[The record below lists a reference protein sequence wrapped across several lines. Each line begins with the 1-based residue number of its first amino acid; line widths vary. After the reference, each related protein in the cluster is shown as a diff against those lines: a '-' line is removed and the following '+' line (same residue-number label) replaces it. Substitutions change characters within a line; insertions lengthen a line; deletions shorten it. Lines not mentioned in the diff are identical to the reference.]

1 MGLRPQHRL
10 GLWMAEAP
18 STRIW
23 FNRAVFVALAFVI
36 IVVQLV
42 PLDMRPV
49 IWASPDILLA
59 ATLAWV
65 ARRPDYLPVAVI
77 AAVFLLTDLLFQRPP
92 GLWAALVVLLTEAV
106 RKRARGIRNMP
117 LLLEWGTIAFG
128 IVAIT
133 LINRLVLAVVMTAQP
148 PLGLTLI
155 QMIAT
160 ILSYP
165 LVVLVAYAIFGVSRP
180 APGEVDGRGH
190 RL

>member
-1 MGLRPQHRL
+1 
-10 GLWMAEAP
+10 MAEFAP
-18 STRIW
+18 AKVWI
-23 FNRAVFVALAFVI
+23 NRMVFVALAFVI

-42 PLDMRPV
+42 PLDMRPA
-49 IWASPDILLA
+49 IWAAPDFLLA

-65 ARRPDYLPVAVI
+65 ARRPDYLPVFVI
-77 AAVFLLTDLLFQRPP
+77 AAIFLMTDLLFQRPP
-92 GLWAALVVLLTEAV
+92 GLWAALVVILTEAI

-117 LLLEWGTIAFG
+117 LALEWGTIAFG

-133 LINRLVLAVVMTAQP
+133 VANRMILAVVVTPQA

-165 LVVLVAYAIFGVSRP
+165 LVVLVAHVVFGISRP
-180 APGEVDGRGH
+180 TPGQFDGKGQRI
-190 RL
+190 

>member
-1 MGLRPQHRL
+1 
-10 GLWMAEAP
+10 MAEAP
-18 STRIW
+18 STRVW
-23 FNRAVFVALAFVI
+23 FNRLVFVGLAFVL

-42 PLDMRPV
+42 PLDMRPM
-49 IWASPDILLA
+49 IWAAPDILLA

-65 ARRPDYLPVAVI
+65 ARRPDYLPVIVI

-92 GLWAALVVLLTEAV
+92 GLWAALVVVLTEAI

-133 LINRLVLAVVMTAQP
+133 LANRLVLAVVMTPQP

-165 LVVLVAYAIFGVSRP
+165 LVVFVAYAIFRVSRP
-180 APGEVDGRGH
+180 APGQVDGRGH
-190 RL
+190 KL

>member
-1 MGLRPQHRL
+1 
-10 GLWMAEAP
+10 MADIP
-18 STRIW
+18 NTRIW
-23 FNRAVFVALAFVI
+23 INRTVFVLIAFVI

-49 IWASPDILLA
+49 IWAWPDVLLA

-65 ARRPDYLPVAVI
+65 ARRPDYLPVIVI
-77 AAVFLLTDLLFQRPP
+77 AIVFLLTDLLFQRPP

-117 LLLEWGTIAFG
+117 LLLEWGMIAFG
-128 IVAIT
+128 IVGIT
-133 LINRLVLAVVMTAQP
+133 LANRLVLAVVMTPQA

-165 LVVLVAYAIFGVSRP
+165 LVVAIAHFVFGVTRP
-180 APGEVDGRGH
+180 APGQVDGRGQ